1 MGVSLGW
8 LDIGGWVL
16 GLLLDLLLWGLLLGD
31 YDSLLRCLAA
41 ILFVVCWLGGIM
53 KGYNWVEALNVHFF
67 VLLFELCLE
76 FIQYIGAIPSSPMM
90 ATSTFLGPPLI
101 LIIYLTILAVDFDH
115 FGFFDLFM
123 LFNVEIVQKACR
135 LIKLFLC
142 TFLVVIVRILLIINI
157 ILFLL
162 F

>member
-1 MGVSLGW
+1 
-8 LDIGGWVL
+8 
-16 GLLLDLLLWGLLLGD
+16 
-31 YDSLLRCLAA
+31 
-41 ILFVVCWLGGIM
+41 M

-67 VLLFELCLE
+67 ILLFELCLE

-101 LIIYLTILAVDFDH
+101 LIVYLTILAVDFDH

-135 LIKLFLC
+135 LIKLFLR
-142 TFLVVIVRILLIINI
+142 TFLIVIIRILPIINI